1 MAVTCTPN
9 RSEMFDVSAV
19 RVSPT
24 CASPLTCTGQV
35 AGPATIVAGLTDRRR
50 PPAVHTEPVSSQDS
64 DGLSEIITRSSD
76 ARLDLDFPEVAPL
89 VHRLRPGHP
98 ASPHLHAVVPGT
110 PPRPVA
116 ISSLNAIL
124 KLNAVSPSCCDGRPW
139 KLAVRVGPDTVA
151 AGLL

>member
-1 MAVTCTPN
+1 M
-9 RSEMFDVSAV
+9 SAV
-19 RVSPT
+19 RVFPT

-50 PPAVHTEPVSSQDS
+50 PPAVHTAPVSSQDS
-64 DGLSEIITRSSD
+64 DGLSETITRSSD
-76 ARLDLDFPEVAPL
+76 AGSTSTSQRSRRWSTGSARVT
-89 VHRLRPGHP
+89 RP
-98 ASPHLHAVVPGT
+98 PHTSTLWS
-110 PPRPVA
+110 RNSSSSVA

-124 KLNAVSPSCCDGRPW
+124 KLKAVSPSCCDGRPW